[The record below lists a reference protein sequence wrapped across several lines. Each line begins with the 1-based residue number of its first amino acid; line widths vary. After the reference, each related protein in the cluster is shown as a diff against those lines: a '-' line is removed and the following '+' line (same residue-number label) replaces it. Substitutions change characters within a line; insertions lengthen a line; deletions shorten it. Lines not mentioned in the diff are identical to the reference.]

1 MSDLQPPGPVQ
12 PVEEAVSLYSVLE
25 AEEAHGDRQATDVVL
40 LTFNADLAFF
50 EARVLGRL
58 RAAGAR
64 VTVIADAGVW
74 DPDSRAIAAAGRQ
87 YHLGLIDTGGAFHP
101 KVMLLAGPRRVVA
114 SVGSGNLT
122 FGGWHFNSEL
132 LTVFQSHSD
141 PAAAPPSA
149 AIGDVADFLND
160 LAQTGLLDPIAASAV
175 ARTVATTRGFLRQHP
190 NPTAGSDPGTS
201 PGTSPGECRV
211 FSSLSAPL
219 LTRLPEG
226 PVGDLCLTAPF
237 HDPASSA
244 VAAILKRMQPRG
256 DVQVAVQPGA
266 TSVDLAAL
274 RGALDAHTTTATT
287 AQIVLDGNTDP
298 VTGKT
303 GRYRHG
309 KLIEWTTLDGQRWA
323 MTGSPN
329 LSRAAL
335 LNQSKPGQPDTE
347 PSDPE
352 STGTTE
358 QQVRYGGN
366 VEAAVVGPIEQSL
379 FHHHGPLPQ
388 EWESRLR
395 LLLDSAN
402 RPSDRPPG
410 AAVAAAYLAGPWHH
424 DTSSLTQPALDP
436 ALMTGTLIRLT
447 LTRPLPPG
455 VLGLSAEVSPLSA
468 NPEDWYPAHSI
479 EPAPETGLDGPDN
492 HPYPPGAAGRE
503 WIVKVPAYHHSTGHS
518 TGPALRRGTSVR
530 LHLEGTSRLRLTW
543 TTEPTDDVTI
553 TATTDG
559 SEGNGPD
566 GAAVAPVRHHSA
578 PVPITDPRR
587 ATALPPPPGTPS
599 PLKAKK
605 PEDLYD
611 DTDAL
616 DYLPESLLA
625 LTVALAQARGPAP
638 TPGHAALDGD
648 SNSEDRP
655 PRDTVGRFTDGTLS
669 GDWAET
675 PSNDWATI
683 QSQMYDLLSP
693 QLASFILAIPTD
705 PTGGTLPGSDPTAPE
720 AHSPLRV
727 SDMDWADTLTDD
739 TDDAD
744 LEIDTAES
752 LDAQTSEDHP
762 DVDDPAASDD
772 HGPTQPLGP
781 SGNPDDPQRHRMLSD
796 LAGLPDYRHMP
807 AKHRRRRQRA
817 ITAACHSAPQL
828 PLHFRVF
835 ITRWLL
841 DSWAAGLWPVTP
853 TATGQ
858 TTGDEPG
865 LALVE
870 TMLAHLHPDP
880 APTGA
885 QSDERADA
893 WAEQPPPEVLARA
906 ASLTLVALAAIR
918 DRADTLD
925 PHERYH
931 RAWRHLAR
939 LHGDHALDAD
949 DNLIAT
955 FAQKIRNRHDYP
967 LDAHDV
973 SAVWELLTADKPAQA
988 ALIEALRFGRDR
1000 PPLDAELLRDDF
1012 IAVTYRPDSNHHDQ
1026 DSIRAPRTDPEE
1038 LALWVATMATHTP
1051 TSETTPSSATD
1062 PSTSGPAASDPQ
1074 SGNTGMDGG
1083 KGPPHPTRIAVHV
1096 TCHHRDP
1103 TRSPAWALLLWN
1115 APDLVIAHDK
1125 KTTPLRWRHQ
1135 RLPPTARLRDVH
1147 AVAAGGGTQRWVQ
1160 PPDRGPKHGATPA
1173 ALNLA
1178 NDTFGFTITDPKN
1191 PDGTMADPRRLIGT

>member
-25 AEEAHGDRQATDVVL
+25 AEEAPGDRQATDVMLV
-40 LTFNADLAFF
+40 TFNADLAFF
-50 EARVLGRL
+50 EARILGRL

-74 DPDSRAIAAAGRQ
+74 DPDPRAIAAAGRQ
-87 YHLGLIDTGGAFHP
+87 YHLGLIDAGGAFHP

-132 LTVFQSHSD
+132 LTVFRSHIA
-141 PAAAPPSA
+141 PGGAPPPA
-149 AIGDVADFLND
+149 AIGDVANFFDD
-160 LAQTGLLDPIAASAV
+160 LARTGLLDPIAASAV
-175 ARTVATTRGFLRQHP
+175 ARTVATTRRFLRQHP
-190 NPTAGSDPGTS
+190 NPTAGPDPGTP
-201 PGTSPGECRV
+201 PGTRPGECRV

-226 PVGDLCLTAPF
+226 PVVDLCLSAPF

-244 VAAILKRMQPRG
+244 MAAILKRMQPRG

-274 RGALDAHTTTATT
+274 RRVLDAHTTTATT
-287 AQIVLDGNTDP
+287 ARIVLDGNTDP

-335 LNQSKPGQPDTE
+335 LNQSKPGHPDTE
-347 PSDPE
+347 SSDPE
-352 STGTTE
+352 SKGTAE

-395 LLLDSAN
+395 LLLDPAN

-410 AAVAAAYLAGPWHH
+410 AAVAAAAYLAGPWHQ
-424 DTSSLTQPALDP
+424 DTSSFTHPALDP
-436 ALMTGTLIRLT
+436 AAMAGTLIRLT

-455 VLGLSAEVSPLSA
+455 VVGLSAEVSPLNAS
-468 NPEDWYPAHSI
+468 PDDWYPTHSI
-479 EPAPETGLDGPDN
+479 QPAPETGLDGPEE
-492 HPYPPGAAGRE
+492 HPYPSGAAGRE

-518 TGPALRRGTSVR
+518 TGPAPRRGTSVR

-543 TTEPTDDVTI
+543 TTEPTDDVTT

-559 SEGNGPD
+559 SEGTDLD
-566 GAAVAPVRHHSA
+566 GTALALVRHHSA

-587 ATALPPPPGTPS
+587 ATALPPPPGTPN
-599 PLKAKK
+599 PLKTQK

-611 DTDAL
+611 DTETL

-625 LTVALAQARGPAP
+625 LTAALAQARGPAP

-675 PSNDWATI
+675 RSNDWATI

-693 QLASFILAIPTD
+693 QLASFILAIPTGDTWPEAD
-705 PTGGTLPGSDPTAPE
+705 PTSPE
-720 AHSPLRV
+720 THSPLRV
-727 SDMDWADTLTDD
+727 SDMDWADTLADD

-744 LEIDTAES
+744 LETDTAES

-762 DVDDPAASDD
+762 DVDDPAAPDD

-781 SGNPDDPQRHRMLSD
+781 DGNPGDPQRHRMLSD
-796 LAGLPDYRHMP
+796 LAGLPDYRQIP

-828 PLHFRVF
+828 PLHFGVF

-841 DSWAAGLWPVTP
+841 DSWAAGLWPVTF

-870 TMLAHLHPDP
+870 RMLAHLHPAP

-885 QSDERADA
+885 QGDAQSGERGDA

-931 RAWRHLAR
+931 RAWRRLAR

-955 FAQKIRNRHDYP
+955 FAQKVRNRHDYP
-967 LDAHDV
+967 LDPHDV
-973 SAVWELLTADKPAQA
+973 SAVWELLVADKPARA
-988 ALIEALRFGRDR
+988 ALIEALRFGRDG

-1012 IAVTYRPDSNHHDQ
+1012 IAVTYRPNSNHLDQ
-1026 DSIRAPRTDPEE
+1026 ASIRAPRTDPEE
-1038 LALWVATMATHTP
+1038 LALWVATMATHTLA
-1051 TSETTPSSATD
+1051 SETTTSPATD
-1062 PSTSGPAASDPQ
+1062 PAPTNPQPSSTGL
-1074 SGNTGMDGG
+1074 DGTEG
-1083 KGPPHPTRIAVHV
+1083 SPHPIPSRIAVHV

-1103 TRSPAWALLLWN
+1103 TRAPAWALLLWN

-1125 KTTPLRWRHQ
+1125 KSTPLRWRHQ
-1135 RLPPTARLRDVH
+1135 QLPPTVRLRDVH
-1147 AVAAGGGTQRWVQ
+1147 AVAAGGGAQRWVQ
-1160 PPDRGPKHGATPA
+1160 PPDRGPKHAATPV
-1173 ALNLA
+1173 ALSLA
-1178 NDTFGFTITDPKN
+1178 NDTFGLTITDPKN
-1191 PDGTMADPRRLIGT
+1191 PDGTLADPRRLIGT